1 MKTSK
6 IIRTVSAVVLLAGLA
21 GSPAGAQQNTNT
33 LAVGAIQP
41 LPVLTEKFV
50 AAGKA
55 MSLRQVVG
63 VMNEQ
68 LMDRLNATRKFKI
81 MAGTDLKEI
90 IKAQEL
96 ANSGNYNLQD
106 PNTAKQFQLA
116 GIKWSL
122 QTTLDDFEDQTER
135 LADKPARTLTT
146 KRTVRLG
153 VTCKLFDTTTGGMLE
168 SASQVLNTNS
178 IVETLLEASNN
189 AEATDE
195 LLRRVTRDMAEW
207 VAVRV
212 ANVAFPV
219 KVLAKTDKMVTLN
232 RGEGSG
238 VAVGQTWNANAPG
251 KELKDPDTGEV
262 LGREEIPVGKIRIT
276 EVQPK
281 FSKGEIIGEDLG
293 VDIGAIL
300 RLPPPSK
307 AP

>member
-1 MKTSK
+1 MKPITMTRYTSVA
-6 IIRTVSAVVLLAGLA
+6 IVLATLACVAVR
-21 GSPAGAQQNTNT
+21 AQQNTNA

-41 LPVLTEKFV
+41 LPVLSEKLS
-50 AAGKA
+50 AAGKSI
-55 MSLRQVVG
+55 SLRHVVEAMDG
-63 VMNEQ
+63 Q
-68 LMDRLNATRKFKI
+68 LIDRLSATRKFKI
-81 MAGTDLKEI
+81 MAGNDLKEV
-90 IKAQEL
+90 IKAQ
-96 ANSGNYNLQD
+96 AKADSGNYNLQD

-116 GIKWSL
+116 GIKWL
-122 QTTLDDFEDQTER
+122 LITTLDDFEDQTER
-135 LADKPARTLTT
+135 FKNQVARELET

-153 VTCKLFDTTTGGMLE
+153 ATCRIYDTTAGALLE
-168 SASQVLNTNS
+168 SASHLINNTTDNH
-178 IVETLLEASNN
+178 TLLEASNN

-238 VAVGQTWNANAPG
+238 MAVGQVWNANALG
-251 KELKDPDTGEV
+251 NELKDPDTGEV
-262 LGREEIPVGKIRIT
+262 LGREEVPIGKVRIT

-281 FSKGEIIGEDLG
+281 FSKGEIIEDLG
-293 VDIGAIL
+293 VAVGAIL
-300 RLPPPSK
+300 RLPSAGQ

>member
-1 MKTSK
+1 MKTLT
-6 IIRTVSAVVLLAGLA
+6 IIHSLSAVIILAGLA

-96 ANSGNYNLQD
+96 ANSGNYTLQD

-238 VAVGQTWNANAPG
+238 VAVGQLWNANAPG